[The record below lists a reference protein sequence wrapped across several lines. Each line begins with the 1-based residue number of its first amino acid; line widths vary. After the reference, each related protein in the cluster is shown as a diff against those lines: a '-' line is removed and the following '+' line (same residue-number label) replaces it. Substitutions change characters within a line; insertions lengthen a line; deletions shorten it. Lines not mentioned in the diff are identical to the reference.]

1 MNFRKYKQDILRIIG
16 LFVLPQSVDLLCKS
30 LKVTFKN
37 REVIDTL
44 ENQNRNFVL
53 AFWHGQMLLAWYLHR
68 NNNYTALISKSK
80 DGDLLAKIL
89 KHWKYN
95 VVRGSSSKGGE
106 VALGIMVDYAKNN
119 ESVVITPD
127 GPKGPLNRMKAGAV
141 ITAKK
146 SKAPLILVGIGYN
159 KKRVLKSWDKFEIPK
174 LFSAAKAVYSD
185 PVYIKEDLSF
195 ADTSDLILNCERK
208 LNELQFE
215 ANNFGNKQ

>member
-1 MNFRKYKQDILRIIG
+1 MNYRKFKQDVLRVIG
-16 LFVLPQSVDLLCKS
+16 LFVLSQVVNLLCKS

-37 REVIDTL
+37 KEVINNL

-68 NNNYTALISKSK
+68 NKNFTALISKSQ
-80 DGDLLAKIL
+80 DGDLLEKIL

-95 VVRGSSSKGGE
+95 VIRGSSSNGGE
-106 VALGIMVDYAKNN
+106 VALGIMVDYARNN
-119 ESVVITPD
+119 ETVVITPD
-127 GPKGPLNRMKAGAV
+127 GPRGPINKMKAGAV

-146 SKAPLILVGIGYN
+146 SRTPLILFGIGYK

-174 LFSAAKAVYSD
+174 FFSEAKAVYSD

-195 ADTSDLILNCERK
+195 ADTSDLILNCELK
-208 LNELQFE
+208 LNELQVE
-215 ANNFGNKQ
+215 ANNFENQL